1 MDFARRDHQAQVVD
15 RVAYVA
21 SFADMARRAG
31 DTYLLGYRVT
41 DVSSN
46 DEFATIQLSG
56 ESEKRTLTGRAL
68 VLASGFGSELAGQL
82 GLGKAGDYVTGVQA
96 EVLAPDID
104 EIHVYFGQDIAPGFF
119 AWLVPTSGGRV
130 LVGLLSRHHGQ
141 LHLEKLLLRLQVEGK
156 VKAITKEA
164 ARWGV
169 PLRPPA
175 RTFGE
180 RVLAIGDAAGQVK
193 PTTGGGMCYAL
204 LASEVA
210 ADVLH
215 RGFCLNELSAS
226 QLSHYE
232 KEWKSLLSQE
242 MKIGYSTRRAFEN
255 LDDRQIDFVMHTIA
269 GNGIYKE
276 LADSRSVSFD
286 WHSGVIMK
294 LMGQPILG
302 KALSLFNPVLAS
314 LASHPQIPLD
324 CIYPRL
330 GPSSISQDPQ
340 PHPQVSRSGRH
351 SSALDI
357 VASWMHQIGP
367 PLSLHA
373 TRPLW

>member
-1 MDFARRDHQAQVVD
+1 MNDVLVVGAGPAGNNVAYRLASLGYSVTVVDWRERIGDKLCTGIVGRECVRRFPMDESLVFRDARLAKVIAPGGRIVDFARRDHQAQVVD

-82 GLGKAGDYVTGVQA
+82 GLGKVGDYVTGVQA

-193 PTTGGGMCYAL
+193 PTTGGGIYYAL
-204 LASEVA
+204 LASEIA

-242 MKIGYSTRRAFEN
+242 MKIGYSARRAFEN
-255 LDDRQIDFVMHTIA
+255 LDDRQ
-269 GNGIYKE
+269 
-276 LADSRSVSFD
+276 
-286 WHSGVIMK
+286 GVIMK

-314 LASHPQIPLD
+314 LASHP
-324 CIYPRL
+324 
-330 GPSSISQDPQ
+330 
-340 PHPQVSRSGRH
+340 
-351 SSALDI
+351 
-357 VASWMHQIGP
+357 
-367 PLSLHA
+367 
-373 TRPLW
+373 